1 MVWKDQQSEDIAAF
15 LPMLSHCK
23 NTDGFSLVEV
33 IAVLVIVVIVSTLII
48 SQSGS
53 FSADL
58 ISQTDILRTHLRHA
72 QALGMTGSDAN
83 GIFGIKCDTSYYWM
97 FKGNDPDL
105 NIIRLPDDPRYIDN
119 NNKLDLTEKKI
130 AVGTAF
136 TVFFDERGIPYSSY
150 TSEAANTPYADD
162 LLIQV
167 TPAGEAS
174 PVETITV
181 TQHTGVIP

>member
-1 MVWKDQQSEDIAAF
+1 MPMV
-15 LPMLSHCK
+15 SHIK

-58 ISQTDILRTHLRHA
+58 VSQTDILRTHLRHA
-72 QALGMTGSDAN
+72 QALGMAGSDASSV
-83 GIFGIKCDTSYYWM
+83 FGIKCDNGFYWM

-119 NNKLDLTEKKI
+119 NNKLNLSEKKI
-130 AVGTAF
+130 AIGTAF
-136 TVFFDERGIPYSSY
+136 TVFFDERGIPYS
-150 TSEAANTPYADD
+150 AVNTPYAAD

-181 TQHTGVIP
+181 TQHTGFIP